1 MKHLLLPFVMV
12 ATLAACTS
20 SSRDDIADASLLI
33 ENDSSFVL
41 VDLRV
46 AEINDPSWGPNLIGP
61 DALFPGEAIE
71 VFVDCGFYDVLIEDE
86 LGAVCELSSVDLCWE
101 DVAWVITDAQLAA
114 CDAFFAARLSA
125 AGAAD
130 AADTATRP
138 DAATE

>member
-1 MKHLLLPFVMV
+1 MKHLLLPFLLAV
-12 ATLAACTS
+12 TLAACTS
-20 SSRDDIADASLLI
+20 STDDDIADATLLV

-46 AEINDPSWGPNLIGP
+46 TEVDDPSWGPNLIGP
-61 DALFPGEAIE
+61 EALFPGEAIE

-101 DVAWVITDAQLAA
+101 DVAWVITDAELAA
-114 CDAFFAARLSA
+114 CDEFFAARQST

-130 AADTATRP
+130 AATSAEQP
-138 DAATE
+138 DAAAE